1 MGDDHSKPGRVLKA
15 GSAGRW
21 SRRRDGAQELSGA
34 SRGDSGASGRK
45 DVPTETLCVLTFF
58 SQGWEPAAIQLS
70 PAVLKQSECLTGD
83 TGMKFRTLPS
93 PE

>member
-1 MGDDHSKPGRVLKA
+1 MGDDHSKSGRVLKA

-34 SRGDSGASGRK
+34 SRGDSGALGRK

-58 SQGWEPAAIQLS
+58 PKAGNQQQFSS
-70 PAVLKQSECLTGD
+70 PQQC
-83 TGMKFRTLPS
+83 
-93 PE
+93 